1 MLAALIIVFREVL
14 EAGLII
20 GVVLAASRGVE
31 GRGRAVALGVLA
43 GLAGSVLVALFAA
56 EISQAF
62 AGRGQEI
69 FNASVLFLAV
79 IMLTWH
85 VVWMANHAR
94 EMTARLKQLGHAVA
108 VGQESVLVLSIAVGA
123 AVMREGSEVVLF
135 LAGILMQ
142 GASNTAALALGSLGG
157 LLLGAAVSAVVYSGL
172 MVVPLKRV
180 FTVTGVLVTLLAAG
194 LAAEAVRQLSNAGL
208 INVLDGTLW
217 DTSWLLGEDSWPGRV
232 LHVLIGYMDR
242 PNGIEVLAY
251 VATVATIFLLAQ
263 RVHQRPVTEKA
274 KLHALAASS
283 RRSGV
288 TDRDAA

>member
-1 MLAALIIVFREVL
+1 LLAALIIVFREVL

-20 GVVLAASRGVE
+20 GVVLAASRGVP
-31 GRGRAVALGVLA
+31 GRSGAILLGVLA
-43 GLAGSVLVALFAA
+43 GLAGSAVVAVFASQ
-56 EISQAF
+56 ISNAF
-62 AGRGQEI
+62 SGRGQEI
-69 FNASVLFLAV
+69 FTAVVLLVAVAMLA
-79 IMLTWH
+79 WH
-85 VVWMANHAR
+85 VVWMAQHAR
-94 EMTARLKQLGHAVA
+94 EMTARLRELGQAVLA
-108 VGQESVLVLSIAVGA
+108 GNESVFVLGVAVGA

-135 LAGILMQ
+135 LAGIIMQ

-283 RRSGV
+283 RRSGL

>member
-1 MLAALIIVFREVL
+1 
-14 EAGLII
+14 
-20 GVVLAASRGVE
+20 
-31 GRGRAVALGVLA
+31 
-43 GLAGSVLVALFAA
+43 
-56 EISQAF
+56 
-62 AGRGQEI
+62 
-69 FNASVLFLAV
+69 
-79 IMLTWH
+79 MLTWH

-94 EMTARLKQLGHAVA
+94 EMTARLKQLGHAVT
-108 VGQESVLVLSIAVGA
+108 VGRESVLVLSIAVGA

-142 GASNTAALALGSLGG
+142 GASNTATLALGSLGG

-217 DTSWLLGEDSWPGRV
+217 DTSWVLGEDSWPGRV
-232 LHVLIGYMDR
+232 LHVLIGYRDR

-251 VATVATIFLLAQ
+251 VATVATIFLLAH
-263 RVHQRPVTEKA
+263 RVHQRPATNKA
-274 KLHALAASS
+274 KLHVVAPSA
-283 RRSGV
+283 RPSGL